1 MANSEKKH
9 INLIQ
14 TAEAIVEGMFPAG
27 TAGKGPGAGSDPRAT
42 AQQKGLKKA
51 KRGKLGTKVV
61 GLGGKNKRKQ
71 GGGGSKATRGT
82 ARSTR

>member
-1 MANSEKKH
+1 MANSEKIH

-14 TAEAIVEGMFPAG
+14 TAEALVEGMFPAG

-51 KRGKLGTKVV
+51 KRGKLGTRAV
-61 GLGGKNKRKQ
+61 GLGGKAKRKQ
-71 GGGGSKATRGT
+71 GGGGTKAGRGT
-82 ARSTR
+82 ARVVR